1 MKKYA
6 WIALSVA
13 SLAVLGVALASVF
26 ATPSDAPHGWGRGWR
41 WHDLNQTQ
49 IVTSESVVEGTISD
63 ADVGYLIISTVGG
76 EVRLAAPPVWTYH
89 GERRSLFRLFAEDL
103 LNIGDRVRVVVLTV
117 QATRPNGMT
126 TTVSI
131 SKTITDLSTGVEVY
145 AVLPARLSS
154 QETQPQTDSAGFAL
168 RLGV

>member
-1 MKKYA
+1 LGA
-6 WIALSVA
+6 RLEVA
-13 SLAVLGVALASVF
+13 R
-26 ATPSDAPHGWGRGWR
+26 PKSDPDSDFRISG
-41 WHDLNQTQ
+41 
-49 IVTSESVVEGTISD
+49 EGTISD

-103 LNIGDRVRVVVLTV
+103 LNIGDRVRIVVLTV

>member
-13 SLAVLGVALASVF
+13 SLAVLGVALSSVY
-26 ATPSDAPHGWGRGWR
+26 AAPLAAVDGWRRGWR
-41 WHDLNQTQ
+41 WHGLNQTQ

-63 ADVGYLIISTVGG
+63 ADVGYLLISTTEG
-76 EVRLAAPPVWTYH
+76 EVRLAAPLVWTYH
-89 GERRSLFRLFAEDL
+89 GERRSLFRLFAEDQ
-103 LNIGDRVRVVVLTV
+103 LNIGDKVRIVVLTV
-117 QATRPNGMT
+117 QVTRPNGMT

-145 AVLPARLSS
+145 AVLPAMLSS
-154 QETQPQTDSAGFAL
+154 QQTQPQTDSAGYAL
-168 RLGV
+168 WLGV